1 MARFKRH
8 NRPLITKRPRRS
20 FSKAKKTANKG
31 ASQQP
36 KGDVQ
41 SVPLAKTTEAQQT
54 DNEPK
59 AHNNIPLTDTIP
71 ESFGDD
77 APTSPPDP
85 QEYDDQL
92 SDINRMLSQVHDKV
106 AETEISGHSHDIPAT
121 SAYTPS
127 SFDGISR
134 GREEYEVLEQALL
147 QEQEKTRKM
156 KHELALIKQEFDKE
170 KQKLQLAVRDLRS
183 ELHRSEPIAENSF
196 FTLSKELTEA
206 LKTID
211 QLAPPSTHQS
221 GGAENTSAQAVSF
234 DELMDAKIEN
244 EQQDPV
250 QEPISEAKTSL
261 TQEIVEPKTVKA
273 AEELA
278 KDKKTNPQSKKK
290 RLLVT
295 GAAAVAMLLVLSAT
309 LSYQI
314 LTTPDV
320 DESLV
325 QEVLEKNSGSIA
337 GVQVQEGEM
346 SDSGSVEDN
355 PTALLA
361 QSNKA
366 QAKVPFDQTHWEV
379 LRDPDIGVQFSYP
392 ANASEITKT
401 DSSVTVLRSNGYIF
415 KVQKIETA
423 LPLKEY
429 WEQIKSSSLNYLV
442 EETTFI
448 NRTALHLIL
457 EDVADFPGNR
467 YLVENDGSIFDFWY
481 ASGKGTFDDDDYAR
495 VEYMI
500 KTIALL

>member
-1 MARFKRH
+1 MARFKRQ
-8 NRPLITKRPRRS
+8 NKPLVTKRPRRS
-20 FSKAKKTANKG
+20 FSQAKKSAKKVSN
-31 ASQQP
+31 QQP
-36 KGDVQ
+36 TGDIR
-41 SVPLAKTTEAQQT
+41 SVLKANMPKTQQPSNEPNTQDKIPLA
-54 DNEPK
+54 
-59 AHNNIPLTDTIP
+59 DTMP
-71 ESFGDD
+71 ESLGNNVT
-77 APTSPPDP
+77 TSLPEPS
-85 QEYDDQL
+85 EYDDQV
-92 SDINRMLSQVHDKV
+92 SEINRMLSQVHDKV
-106 AETEISGHSHDIPAT
+106 AQTEIGDHSHDIAAT

-211 QLAPPSTHQS
+211 QLSPP
-221 GGAENTSAQAVSF
+221 NTATNPVPDDVSAQAVSF

-244 EQQDPV
+244 DQQKPTPEV
-250 QEPISEAKTSL
+250 STPIN
-261 TQEIVEPKTVKA
+261 QDVVEPKMVKA
-273 AEELA
+273 AEEPA
-278 KDKKTNPQSKKK
+278 KDKTTKPQSKKK

-320 DESLV
+320 DENLV
-325 QEVLEKNSGSIA
+325 QEVLEKNGGSIA
-337 GVQVQEGEM
+337 GVQVKEGEI
-346 SDSGSVEDN
+346 SDNGSVEDN

-379 LRDPDIGVQFSYP
+379 LREPDIGVQFSYP

-401 DSSVTVLRSNGYIF
+401 DSSVTVLRNNGYIF

-429 WEQIKSSSLNYLV
+429 WEQIKSSSLNYTV
-442 EETTFI
+442 EEVKFI
-448 NRTALHLIL
+448 NRAALHLVL

-467 YLVENDGSIFDFWY
+467 YLVEKDGSIFDFWY

-495 VEYMI
+495 VEYMV

>member
-1 MARFKRH
+1 MARFKRQ
-8 NRPLITKRPRRS
+8 NKPLITKRPRRS
-20 FSKAKKTANKG
+20 FSQAKRAAKKVSTQPPAGDIRPVLKAKVTGTETKTHDKI
-31 ASQQP
+31 
-36 KGDVQ
+36 
-41 SVPLAKTTEAQQT
+41 PLADTM
-54 DNEPK
+54 PK
-59 AHNNIPLTDTIP
+59 SLGSDTRIP
-71 ESFGDD
+71 
-77 APTSPPDP
+77 PPDP

-106 AETEISGHSHDIPAT
+106 AETEIGEHSHDIPAS

-211 QLAPPSTHQS
+211 QLAPPHS
-221 GGAENTSAQAVSF
+221 AANIAADNVSAQAVSF
-234 DELMDAKIEN
+234 DELMDAKIDN
-244 EQQDPV
+244 EQQPTAP
-250 QEPISEAKTSL
+250 EPMTPLPEEVA
-261 TQEIVEPKTVKA
+261 VPKTVKSPEEPVKEKA
-273 AEELA
+273 A
-278 KDKKTNPQSKKK
+278 KPSSKKK
-290 RLLVT
+290 RLLIT
-295 GAAAVAMLLVLSAT
+295 GAAAVALLLVLSAT

-314 LTTPDV
+314 LTTPQV
-320 DESLV
+320 DDALV
-325 QEVLEKNSGSIA
+325 QEVLDKNSGSIA
-337 GVQVQEGEM
+337 GVEIKEGEIR
-346 SDSGSVEDN
+346 DSGSVEDN

-379 LRDPDIGVQFSYP
+379 LREPDMGVQFSYP

-401 DSSVTVLRSNGYIF
+401 DSSVTVLRNNGYIF

-429 WEQIKSSSLNYLV
+429 WEQIKSSSLNYTV
-442 EETTFI
+442 EETKFI
-448 NRTALHLIL
+448 NRTALHLVL
-457 EDVADFPGNR
+457 DDVADFPGNR
-467 YLVENDGSIFDFWY
+467 YLVEKDGSIFDFWY

-500 KTIALL
+500 KTISLL